1 MGVGRNV
8 ELDFLGGFPMFKG
21 KAELKDP
28 EKGCLVA
35 TFKETCHDDGSAAAT
50 VKLKTPITLKGTELL
65 AIYGTVT
72 STPMIRVE
80 ASDPDGTE
88 ICEFQGKSAIDCIPK
103 GGDISLVKSPGGP
116 LGTLLVVLGK
126 GTVHELK

>member
-1 MGVGRNV
+1 
-8 ELDFLGGFPMFKG
+8 MFKG
-21 KAELKDP
+21 KAELMDP
-28 EKGCLVA
+28 EKGGIVA
-35 TFKETCHDDGSAAAT
+35 TFKETCPDDGSSAAT
-50 VKLKTPITLKGTELL
+50 VKLRTPITLKGTELL

-72 STPMIRVE
+72 STPMISVG

-88 ICEFQGKSAIDCIPK
+88 ICEFHGKSSIGCIPK
-103 GGDISLVKSPGGP
+103 GGDITLVKSPGGQ